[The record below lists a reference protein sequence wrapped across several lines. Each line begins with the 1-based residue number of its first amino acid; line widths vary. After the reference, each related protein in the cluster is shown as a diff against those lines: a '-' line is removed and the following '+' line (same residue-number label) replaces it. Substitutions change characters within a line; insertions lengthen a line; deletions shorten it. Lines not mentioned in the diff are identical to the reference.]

1 MEGKVFLR
9 GLTASLMIGL
19 LGSVAGPL
27 TADASVAAP
36 NARTHAYGLPSDGW
50 KPGQAD
56 MEEAFGGPFRAM
68 LTKSGACA
76 WIGSATVLWPAG
88 YRVRFHPTEL
98 LDPGEPFQ
106 GVGAFGI
113 VSAVGRRAHENDTLL
128 IGIGDPL
135 KAVHHPCHLWFSLST
150 MQEV

>member
-1 MEGKVFLR
+1 VFLR

-98 LDPGEPFQ
+98 LDPKSQVVVGQGEIIGFGGQLVGTASWPSASRCYRGGDLLAAQSRPFRSK
-106 GVGAFGI
+106 GFFGAG
-113 VSAVGRRAHENDTLL
+113 
-128 IGIGDPL
+128 
-135 KAVHHPCHLWFSLST
+135 
-150 MQEV
+150 